1 MLQGDT
7 FRLHW
12 ELLGLLCGIGDGF
25 PVEEALS
32 QGRSDEPKFVR
43 VINVLGGVAFQMDG
57 ITQGSQSAFS

>member
-43 VINVLGGVAFQMDG
+43 VINVLGGGSIPDG
-57 ITQGSQSAFS
+57 WDNQGSQSAFS